1 MIDFFGFLADVQKA
15 INTLLLSNKAAVVK
29 VLPNYYPFTSFTR
42 GLF

>member
-1 MIDFFGFLADVQKA
+1 MIDFFGFLAQKA
-15 INTLLLSNKAAVVK
+15 INTLLLSNRAAVVK